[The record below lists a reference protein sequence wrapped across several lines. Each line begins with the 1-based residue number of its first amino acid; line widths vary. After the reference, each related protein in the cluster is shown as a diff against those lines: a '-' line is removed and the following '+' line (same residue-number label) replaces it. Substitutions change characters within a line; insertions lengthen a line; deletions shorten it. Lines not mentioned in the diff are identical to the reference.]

1 MVSDILAEHGVLFLG
16 SRLKRLAD
24 RMQADAAEVLERLEL
39 GVQPSQVTLLA
50 ALDRFGPLSVGD
62 AVEALGIS
70 QPAVTR
76 LAASLLDAGLISAD
90 RTAHDQRQKTLDLTA
105 SGRALVTRIKSTL
118 WPPVR
123 AAAEALTADLDGSFL
138 QQVERLEAN
147 LARRSLSA
155 RVDDA
160 RTAPTATLRGLRI
173 VEYSEAL
180 APAFAEI
187 TREWVEGFFKIEEND
202 RRIIEDPQGT
212 IIDRGGFILFVEA
225 EGLGIVG
232 TCALIKIEDNVF
244 ELTKMGVKASA
255 RGRKAGEFLLD
266 AVLKRAEAMGLD
278 ELFLLTNAKLAAAVH
293 LYEKAGF
300 QHDAEIM
307 RRYGGRYARANVA
320 MRYPLATKDK
330 RKLETTTVRPARG
343 AADLAAVAQLFRDYA
358 DAIGVDLSSQNFEA
372 EVANLPG
379 AYAPPAGELF
389 LAVDAD
395 GTPVGCAGVRAFE
408 PGRRCELKR
417 LFVRPGVQGAG
428 LGRRLLDAAFEAAR
442 QAGYSEMVLDCLPQ
456 LEAAIALY
464 DRAGFKRTAPYWN
477 NVIPG
482 AIYFSKQIQPSREAG
497 DSRTRHASG

>member
-1 MVSDILAEHGVLFLG
+1 MVPDILAEHGILFLG

-24 RMQADAAEVLERLEL
+24 RMQADAIEVLERLEL
-39 GVQPSQVTLLA
+39 GVQPSQITLLA

-90 RTAHDQRQKTLDLTA
+90 RTAHDQRQKTLELTA
-105 SGRALVTRIKSTL
+105 NGRELVTRIQSTL

-123 AAAEALTADLDGSFL
+123 AAAEALTADLSGSFL

-147 LARRSLSA
+147 LARRSLTA

-160 RTAPTATLRGLRI
+160 RSASSATLRGLRI
-173 VEYSEAL
+173 VEYSDAL

-202 RRIIEDPQGT
+202 RRIIENPQGM

-232 TCALIKIEDNVF
+232 TCALMKIDEGVF

-266 AVLKRAEAMGLD
+266 AVLKRAEAMGLE
-278 ELFLLTNAKLAAAVH
+278 ELFLLTNSKLGAAVH

-307 RRYGGRYARANVA
+307 RRFGGRYARADVA
-320 MRYPLATKDK
+320 MRYPLAGKPTS
-330 RKLETTTVRPARG
+330 EAATANVRPARG
-343 AADLAAVAQLFRDYA
+343 AEDIAAVAQLFRDYA
-358 DAIGVDLSSQNFEA
+358 DVIGVDLTSQNFEA
-372 EVANLPG
+372 EVAGLPG
-379 AYAPPAGELF
+379 AYASPVGELF
-389 LAVDAD
+389 LAIDAD
-395 GTPVGCAGVRAFE
+395 GTPIGCVGLRAFE
-408 PGRRCELKR
+408 PGKRCELKR
-417 LFVRPGVQGAG
+417 LFVRPGVQGAR
-428 LGRRLLDAAFEAAR
+428 LGRRLLETACEAAR
-442 QAGYSEMVLDCLPQ
+442 KAGYKEMVLDCLPQ
-456 LEAAIALY
+456 LTKAIALY
-464 DRAGFKRTAPYWN
+464 ERNGFKRIPPYWN
-477 NVIPG
+477 NVLPDTV
-482 AIYFSKQIQPSREAG
+482 YFAK
-497 DSRTRHASG
+497 DLTR

>member
-1 MVSDILAEHGVLFLG
+1 MVSDILAEHGILFLG
-16 SRLKRLAD
+16 SRLKRVAD
-24 RMQADAAEVLERLEL
+24 RMQAEATEVLERLEL
-39 GVQPSQVTLLA
+39 GVQPSQVILLA
-50 ALDRFGPLSVGD
+50 ALDRFGPLSVGE
-62 AVEALGIS
+62 AVEALGTS

-76 LAASLLDAGLISAD
+76 LVATLVEAGLVSAD
-90 RTAHDQRQKTLDLTA
+90 RGTRDQRSKTLDLTE
-105 SGRALVTRIKSTL
+105 SGRALVVRIKSTL
-118 WPPVR
+118 WPAVR
-123 AAAEALTADLDGSFL
+123 AAAESLTADLSGSFL
-138 QQVERLEAN
+138 QQLEGLEAN
-147 LARRSLSA
+147 LARRSLTA
-155 RVDDA
+155 RVEDA
-160 RTAPTATLRGLRI
+160 RKTATPALNGLRI

-187 TREWVEGFFKIEEND
+187 TREWVEGFFKIENED

-232 TCALIKIEDNVF
+232 TCALIKIEDGVF

-278 ELFLLTNAKLAAAVH
+278 ELFLLTNDKLGAAVH

-307 RRYGGRYARANVA
+307 RRFGGRYARANVA
-320 MRYPLATKDK
+320 MRYPLETKDK
-330 RKLETTTVRPARG
+330 RMVKVARIRPARSRD
-343 AADLAAVAQLFRDYA
+343 DLAEVAQLFRDYA
-358 DAIGVDLSSQNFEA
+358 DLIGVDLTSQNFEA

-389 LAVDAD
+389 LAINPD
-395 GTPVGCAGVRAFE
+395 GTPIGCVGLRPFE
-408 PGRRCELKR
+408 AGRRCELKR

-428 LGRRLLDAAFEAAR
+428 LGRRLLDVALAAAR
-442 QAGYSEMVLDCLPQ
+442 KAGYREMVLDCLPQ
-456 LEAAIALY
+456 LEKAIALY
-464 DRAGFKRTAPYWN
+464 DRTGFARTAPYWN

-482 AIYFSKQIQPSREAG
+482 AIYFAKDLA
-497 DSRTRHASG
+497 A